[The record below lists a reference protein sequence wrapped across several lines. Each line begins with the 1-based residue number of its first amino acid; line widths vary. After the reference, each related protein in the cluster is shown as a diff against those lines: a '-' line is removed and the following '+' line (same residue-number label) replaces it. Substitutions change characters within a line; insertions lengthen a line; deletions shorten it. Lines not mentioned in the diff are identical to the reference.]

1 MIRLTSMNGIGV
13 RPPVLFVLIL
23 GALAPHCHGATINQ
37 FGGAYSQWPGSWN
50 QILSLNDPDDGVEP
64 QLDFVGSATSPGAY
78 WAMDDDY
85 LYFRTRVDVD
95 TVTAN
100 TFEDTLFVL
109 IDQPGLGIAGQ
120 PDYGLAWDTKGLKNL
135 GEEDQHGLEF
145 TVLDATGGSWAT
157 TRMDDIDGNVAKKLV
172 PPDISNT
179 GDGYIRTTD
188 GVWTTDFGSTTLVD
202 WAVSWDY
209 LAANSTLAPGQTWY
223 IQLGS
228 IANATDHNNITAD
241 VAGGHAPGEIGLTW
255 SDPVPIQA
263 QDIPEPGTL
272 GLLMFGL
279 ALLCI
284 RLRGNRKTQAKVGA

>member
-1 MIRLTSMNGIGV
+1 M
-13 RPPVLFVLIL
+13 RPMVLSVVVLGTL
-23 GALAPHCHGATINQ
+23 VTHCFGATINQ

-50 QILSLNDPDDGVEP
+50 PILSLNDPDDGVEA
-64 QLDFVGSATSPGAY
+64 QLDFVGSAASPGAY
-78 WAMDDDY
+78 WAMDDNY

-95 TVTAN
+95 TVSAS

-109 IDQPGLGIAGQ
+109 IDRPGQGIAGQ

-145 TVLDATGGSWAT
+145 TVLETTGGSWAS
-157 TRMDDIDGNVAKKLV
+157 TRMNDIDGNVAKKLV

-188 GVWTTDFGSTTLVD
+188 EVWTEDFGNTTLVD

-209 LAANSTLAPGQTWY
+209 LAANSTLNPGQTWY

-228 IANATDHNNITAD
+228 IANATDHNNIATD
-241 VAGGHAPGEIGLTW
+241 VAGGHSPGEIGLTW
-255 SDPVPIQA
+255 SDPVPVQT
-263 QDIPEPGTL
+263 QDIPEPGTRW
-272 GLLMFGL
+272 LLMFGIGL
-279 ALLCI
+279 SLI
-284 RLRGNRKTQAKVGA
+284 RLRGNRKPQAKVGS